1 MVVDRRGRTLPSHAR
16 GVRGEPLDTDQQHAQ
31 DERAQLDL
39 ACHVAFHFRGRVP
52 CEGEHPAACF
62 GLRIGVYTCGQV
74 FSEGGLDQ
82 VRNGLKI
89 PPRVLEKERP
99 LALPN
104 QLAALLVASDP
115 RGAADRT
122 LSFLATLNK
131 ARGAAVFA
139 ADGEHLTLFTGRGVD
154 VEAVAA
160 VQAAWASHRDKLRDG
175 QVLRDSDARASY
187 ALAPLLNEGS
197 IVALLY
203 LEADSGSE
211 WSALDTSSLTAFGV
225 AIAQA
230 VIAAASAPPQ
240 PSPVQ
245 AYLSQTSDEEIA
257 RERLLL
263 LLVQNEWNISRV
275 ARLMGVT
282 RRTIYL
288 RLQRHNIV
296 REKVR
301 KTEIPSRKKA
311 WSPV

>member
-1 MVVDRRGRTLPSHAR
+1 
-16 GVRGEPLDTDQQHAQ
+16 
-31 DERAQLDL
+31 
-39 ACHVAFHFRGRVP
+39 
-52 CEGEHPAACF
+52 
-62 GLRIGVYTCGQV
+62 
-74 FSEGGLDQ
+74 
-82 VRNGLKI
+82 
-89 PPRVLEKERP
+89 
-99 LALPN
+99 
-104 QLAALLVASDP
+104 LVAGDP

-122 LSFLATLNK
+122 LAFLASLNK

-139 ADGEHLTLFTGRGVD
+139 LDGDRLTLFAGRGFD
-154 VEAVAA
+154 VQALSA
-160 VQAAWASHRDKLRDG
+160 VQAVWTEQRSKLQSG
-175 QVLRDSDARASY
+175 QVFRDSDSRASY
-187 ALAPLLNEGS
+187 VVAPLTEGDS

-203 LEADSGSE
+203 LDVPAGTE
-211 WSALDTSSLTAFGV
+211 WTSLDASSLTAFGV
-225 AIAQA
+225 AIAHA

-240 PSPVQ
+240 PSAVQ

-301 KTEIPSRKKA
+301 KTEVPSRRKA
-311 WSPV
+311 WAPA